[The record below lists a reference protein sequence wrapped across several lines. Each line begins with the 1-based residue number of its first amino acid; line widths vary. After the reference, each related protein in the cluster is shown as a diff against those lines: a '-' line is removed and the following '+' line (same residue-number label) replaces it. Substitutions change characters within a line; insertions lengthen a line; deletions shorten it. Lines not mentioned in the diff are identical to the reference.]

1 VIGYAKKIE
10 DSIRDIVGPVF
21 AKSSVMM
28 ACKKAGL
35 DIEVINED
43 DLASIADNMKGALSV
58 GFGGSVA
65 DTVAQKIKS
74 L

>member
-1 VIGYAKKIE
+1 MTGYAKRIE
-10 DSIRDIVGPVF
+10 DSIKDIVGPVF

-28 ACKKAGL
+28 ACKKAG
-35 DIEVINED
+35 IELEAIVVS
-43 DLASIADNMKGALSV
+43 DLAAIADNMKGALSV

-65 DTVAQKIKS
+65 DTVAEKIKC